1 MLLNRENM
9 IIIYK
14 YLQGV
19 NVKEGDMADGD
30 TIRNNKMEMKIDEYP
45 ASLGLNRLY

>member
-1 MLLNRENM
+1 M
-9 IIIYK
+9 IIIYM

-30 TIRNNKMEMKIDEYP
+30 TTRNNKMEMKT
-45 ASLGLNRLY
+45 